1 MSTNATWEKRPTATV
16 DRAGPTRRDG
26 TGRTHVRNRY
36 AGAGHTL
43 VMPTEPETGYD
54 PSLGRKFV
62 FVTGGVMSG
71 LGKGITAAS
80 TGRLLANAGFDVTA
94 VKIDPYLNV
103 DAGTMNPFQHGEVY
117 VLKDGGEVDLDLGNY
132 ERFLDTDMTSDHNV
146 TTGKVYR
153 EVIEKE
159 RAGDYLGK
167 TVQIIPH
174 ITDDIKRRIR
184 EAAEGSDVCLI
195 EVGGTVGDIEGMP
208 YLEALRQF
216 AHEEDHEDILFAHV
230 TLVPYSKNGEQKT
243 KPTQH
248 SVKELRSIGLQPDIV
263 VGRCEDPLE
272 AKTREKIALF
282 CDVPTEAVFSNP
294 DMEDIY
300 QVPLVVEE
308 EGLDSYVMD
317 HLGLTEEALPAGDR
331 DTRWRDIVT
340 RPKSGHAT
348 VALVGKYGMEDAY
361 ISIHESL
368 KHAGLQREVDVQRR
382 WVHSEDLADG
392 HDGQLADADG
402 VVVPGG
408 FGSRGTEGKIEA
420 IRYCRKHDVPFLGL
434 CLGFQ
439 MAVVEFARHVLGLDG
454 AHSAELDEGTPHPV
468 IDLLPEQ
475 KEMEDMGGTMRLGA
489 HETDIEEGTLAHDLY
504 GATTCTERHRHRY
517 EVNPEYI
524 EDMEAAG
531 MVFSGVSGNRM
542 EILELPGHPYF
553 LGTQFHPEFR
563 SRPTRASP
571 PFVGFLE
578 AVLSRTESGQPAA
591 QAGGAD

>member
-1 MSTNATWEKRPTATV
+1 
-16 DRAGPTRRDG
+16 
-26 TGRTHVRNRY
+26 
-36 AGAGHTL
+36 
-43 VMPTEPETGYD
+43 MPTESETGYD
-54 PSLGRKFV
+54 PTLGRKFI

-132 ERFLDTDMTSDHNV
+132 ERFLDIDMTFDHNV

-184 EAAEGSDVCLI
+184 EAAEGSDVCI
-195 EVGGTVGDIEGMP
+195 VEVGGTVGDIEGMP

-216 AHEEDHEDILFAHV
+216 AHEEDDDDILFAHV

-248 SVKELRSIGLQPDIV
+248 SVKEVRSIGLQPDILI
-263 VGRCEDPLE
+263 GRCEDPLE
-272 AKTREKIALF
+272 RKTREKIALF
-282 CDVPTEAVFSNP
+282 CDVPTDAVFSNP
-294 DMEDIY
+294 DVEDIY
-300 QVPLVVEE
+300 RVPLVVEE
-308 EGLDSYVMD
+308 EGLDEYVMESLD
-317 HLGLTEEALPAGDR
+317 LASEALPKSER
-331 DTRWRDIVT
+331 DTTWRDTVT
-340 RPKSGHAT
+340 QEKEGEVT
-348 VALVGKYGMEDAY
+348 VALVGKYGLEDAY

-368 KHAGLQREVDVQRR
+368 KHAGLETQVEVTRR
-382 WVHSEDLADG
+382 WIHSEDLADG
-392 HDGQLADADG
+392 HDGQLSDVDG

-420 IRYCRKHDVPFLGL
+420 IRYCRENDVPFLGL

-439 MAVVEFARHVLGLDG
+439 MAVVEFARNVLGLEG
-454 AHSAELDEGTPHPV
+454 AHSAELEGETPYPV

-475 KEMEDMGGTMRLGA
+475 KDMEDMGGTMRLGA
-489 HETDIEEGTLAHDLY
+489 HETQIEEGTLAHDLY
-504 GATTCTERHRHRY
+504 ESTSCTERHRHRY

-524 EDMEAAG
+524 PDLEEAG
-531 MVFSGVSGNRM
+531 MVFSGESGERM
-542 EILELPGHPYF
+542 EILELPDHPFF

-578 AVLSRTESGQPAA
+578 GILGLREADETATI
-591 QAGGAD
+591 GGSD

>member
-1 MSTNATWEKRPTATV
+1 
-16 DRAGPTRRDG
+16 
-26 TGRTHVRNRY
+26 
-36 AGAGHTL
+36 
-43 VMPTEPETGYD
+43 MPESDTGYD
-54 PSLGRKFV
+54 PSLGRKFI

-94 VKIDPYLNV
+94 VKVDPYLNV

-132 ERFLDTDMTSDHNV
+132 ERFLDIDMTFDHNV
-146 TTGKVYR
+146 TTGKVYQH
-153 EVIEKE
+153 VIQKE
-159 RAGDYLGK
+159 RAGDYLVK

-184 EAAEGSDVCLI
+184 ESAAGSDVCLI

-216 AHEEDHEDILFAHV
+216 AHEEDDEDILFAHV

-263 VGRCEDPLE
+263 VGRCSDPLDSQ
-272 AKTREKIALF
+272 TREKIALF
-282 CDVPTEAVFSNP
+282 CDVPRDAVFSNP
-294 DMEDIY
+294 DVEDIY
-300 QVPLVVEE
+300 HVPLMVED
-308 EGLDSYVMD
+308 EGLDEYVME
-317 HLGLTEEALPAGDR
+317 HLGLADDALPEDQR
-331 DTRWRDIVT
+331 DTTWRDLVT
-340 RPKSGHAT
+340 REKEGCVE
-348 VALVGKYGMEDAY
+348 VAVVGKYGLEDAY
-361 ISIHESL
+361 ISIHEAL
-368 KHAGLQREVDVQRR
+368 KHAGLEKQVNVERT
-382 WVHSEDLADG
+382 WVHSEELADG
-392 HDGQLADADG
+392 HDDELAGMDG
-402 VVVPGG
+402 IVVPGG

-420 IRYCRKHDVPFLGL
+420 IRYARENDVPFLGL

-439 MAVVEFARHVLGLDG
+439 MAVVEYARNVLGLED
-454 AHSAELDEGTPHPV
+454 AHSAELDEETPDPV

-475 KEMEDMGGTMRLGA
+475 EDLEDKGGTMRLGTHVTEIVA
-489 HETDIEEGTLAHDLY
+489 GTVAADLY
-504 GATTCTERHRHRY
+504 EDTTCEERHRHRY

-524 EDMEAAG
+524 DDLEEAG
-531 MVFSGVSGNRM
+531 LVFSGTSGRRM
-542 EILELPGHPYF
+542 EILELPDHPYF

-578 AVLSRTESGQPAA
+578 GILGND
-591 QAGGAD
+591 GGAY

>member
-1 MSTNATWEKRPTATV
+1 
-16 DRAGPTRRDG
+16 
-26 TGRTHVRNRY
+26 
-36 AGAGHTL
+36 
-43 VMPTEPETGYD
+43 MPTESETGYD
-54 PSLGRKFV
+54 PSLGRKFI

-132 ERFLDTDMTSDHNV
+132 ERFLDIDMTFDHNV
-146 TTGKVYR
+146 TTGKVYQ

-216 AHEEDHEDILFAHV
+216 AHEEDEEDILFTHV

-248 SVKELRSIGLQPDIV
+248 SVKELRSIGLQPDV
-263 VGRCEDPLE
+263 LVGRCEDPLDPE
-272 AKTREKIALF
+272 TREKIALF
-282 CDVPTEAVFSNP
+282 CDVPGDAVFSNP
-294 DMEDIY
+294 DVDDIY
-300 QVPLVVEE
+300 KVPLVVED
-308 EGLDSYVMD
+308 EGLDEFVMD
-317 HLGLTEEALPAGDR
+317 HFGIADEALPEPER
-331 DTRWRDIVT
+331 DTTWRETVT
-340 RPKSGHAT
+340 QEKEGTAN
-348 VALVGKYGMEDAY
+348 VALVGKYGLEDAY

-368 KHAGLQREVDVQRR
+368 KHAGLEKQVEVERE
-382 WVHSEDLADG
+382 WINSENLADG
-392 HDGQLADADG
+392 VDGQLDDVDG
-402 VVVPGG
+402 VIVPGG

-420 IRYCRKHDVPFLGL
+420 IRYCRQNDVPFLGL

-439 MAVVEFARHVLGLDG
+439 MAVVEYARNVLGLDG
-454 AHSAELDEGTPHPV
+454 AHSAELDESTRYPV
-468 IDLLPEQ
+468 IDILPEQ
-475 KEMEDMGGTMRLGA
+475 KEMDDMGGTMRLGA
-489 HETDIEEGTLAHDLY
+489 HVTDIEQGTLAHDLY
-504 GATTCTERHRHRY
+504 GSDSCTERHRHRY

-524 EDMEAAG
+524 GDLEAAG
-531 MVFSGVSGNRM
+531 MVFSGTSGNRM
-542 EILELPGHPYF
+542 EILELPDHPYF

-571 PFVGFLE
+571 PFVGFLDSILAKQDE
-578 AVLSRTESGQPAA
+578 LAV
-591 QAGGAD
+591 AGGDH

>member
-1 MSTNATWEKRPTATV
+1 
-16 DRAGPTRRDG
+16 
-26 TGRTHVRNRY
+26 
-36 AGAGHTL
+36 
-43 VMPTEPETGYD
+43 MPTESDTGYD
-54 PSLGRKFV
+54 PSLGRKFI

-132 ERFLDTDMTSDHNV
+132 ERFLDIDMTSDHNI

-153 EVIEKE
+153 NVIEKE

-174 ITDDIKRRIR
+174 ITDDIKRRVR
-184 EAAEGSDVCLI
+184 EAAAGSDVCI
-195 EVGGTVGDIEGMP
+195 VEVGGTVGDIEGMP

-216 AHEEDHEDILFAHV
+216 AHEEDDDDLLFTHV

-248 SVKELRSIGLQPDIV
+248 SVKELRSIGLQPDV
-263 VGRCEDPLE
+263 LVGRATEPLD
-272 AKTREKIALF
+272 AHTREKIALF
-282 CDVPTEAVFSNP
+282 CDVPQDAVFSNP
-294 DMEDIY
+294 DVDDIY
-300 QVPLVVEE
+300 HVPLMVED
-308 EGLDSYVMD
+308 EGLDDYVMEY
-317 HLGLTEEALPAGDR
+317 LGLADEALPQKER
-331 DTRWRDIVT
+331 NTEWRDRVT
-340 RPKSGHAT
+340 QETTET
-348 VALVGKYGMEDAY
+348 VTVGLVGKYGLEDAY
-361 ISIHESL
+361 ISIHEAL
-368 KHAGLQREVDVQRR
+368 KHAGLECNIEVERK
-382 WVHSEDLADG
+382 WIHSESLADG
-392 HDGQLADADG
+392 HADELTDLDGI
-402 VVVPGG
+402 VVPGG

-420 IRYCRKHDVPFLGL
+420 IRYARENNVPFLGL

-439 MAVVEFARHVLGLDG
+439 MAVVEFARNVLGLED
-454 AHSAELDEGTPHPV
+454 AHSAELEEETPNPV

-475 KEMEDMGGTMRLGA
+475 EGLEDMGGTMRLGK
-489 HETDIEEGTLAHDLY
+489 HVTELNEGTIAADIY
-504 GATTCTERHRHRY
+504 GGTTCTERHRHRY

-524 EDMEAAG
+524 DELEDNG
-531 MVFSGVSGNRM
+531 LVFSGASGRRM
-542 EILELPGHPYF
+542 EVLEIPDHPYF

-571 PFVGFLE
+571 PFVGF
-578 AVLSRTESGQPAA
+578 VDTVSGAN
-591 QAGGAD
+591 GGDR

>member
-1 MSTNATWEKRPTATV
+1 
-16 DRAGPTRRDG
+16 
-26 TGRTHVRNRY
+26 
-36 AGAGHTL
+36 
-43 VMPTEPETGYD
+43 MPTESETGYD
-54 PSLGRKFV
+54 PSLGRKFI

-132 ERFLDTDMTSDHNV
+132 ERFLDIDMTSDHNV

-184 EAAEGSDVCLI
+184 EAAQGSDVCI
-195 EVGGTVGDIEGMP
+195 VEVGGTVGDIEGMP

-216 AHEEDHEDILFAHV
+216 AHEEDDEDILFTHV

-248 SVKELRSIGLQPDIV
+248 SVKELRSIGLQPDIL

-272 AKTREKIALF
+272 RKTREKIALF
-282 CDVPTEAVFSNP
+282 CDVPTGAVFSNP
-294 DMEDIY
+294 DVEDIY
-300 QVPLVVEE
+300 RVPLVVED
-308 EGLDSYVMD
+308 EGLDEYVMA
-317 HLGLTEEALPAGDR
+317 HLGLAGEALGRENR
-331 DTRWRDIVT
+331 DTAWRDIVT
-340 RPKSGHAT
+340 RNAEGDVT
-348 VALVGKYGMEDAY
+348 VALVGKYGLEDAY

-368 KHAGLQREVDVQRR
+368 KHAGLETRVDVQRE
-382 WVHSEDLADG
+382 WIHAENLADG
-392 HDGQLADADG
+392 HDGQLDGVDG

-408 FGSRGTEGKIEA
+408 FGSRGMDGKIEA
-420 IRYCRKHDVPFLGL
+420 IRYCREQNVPFLGL

-439 MAVVEFARHVLGLDG
+439 MAVVEFARNVLGLAG
-454 AHSAELDEGTPHPV
+454 AHSAELEEDTPHPV

-475 KEMEDMGGTMRLGA
+475 KDTEDMGGTMRLGA
-489 HETDIEEGTLAHDLY
+489 HVTEIDEDTLAHEVY
-504 GATTCTERHRHRY
+504 GKTSCTERHRHRY
-517 EVNPEYI
+517 EVNPEFI
-524 EDMEAAG
+524 DDLEAAG
-531 MVFSGVSGNRM
+531 MAFSGTSGRRM
-542 EILELPGHPYF
+542 EILELPDHPYF

-571 PFVGFLE
+571 PFVGFLD
-578 AVLSRTESGQPAA
+578 AVLSEADRDVRAERTAV
-591 QAGGAD
+591 GGDD

>member
-1 MSTNATWEKRPTATV
+1 
-16 DRAGPTRRDG
+16 
-26 TGRTHVRNRY
+26 
-36 AGAGHTL
+36 
-43 VMPTEPETGYD
+43 MPNEPETDYD
-54 PSLGRKFV
+54 QELGRKFI

-103 DAGTMNPFQHGEVY
+103 DAGTMNPYQHGEVY

-132 ERFLDTDMTSDHNV
+132 ERFLDIDMTSDHNV

-159 RAGDYLGK
+159 RAGDYLGR

-184 EAAEGSDVCLI
+184 EVAEGSDVCLI

-216 AHEEDHEDILFAHV
+216 AHEEDDDDILFTHV

-248 SVKELRSIGLQPDIV
+248 SVKELRSIGLQPDIL
-263 VGRCEDPLE
+263 VGRCEDKLDPDV
-272 AKTREKIALF
+272 KEKIALF
-282 CDVPTEAVFSNP
+282 CDVPTDAVFSNP
-294 DMEDIY
+294 DVEDIY
-300 QVPLVVEE
+300 RVPLVVED
-308 EGLDSYVMD
+308 EGLDEYVMEQ
-317 HLGLTEEALPAGDR
+317 LNLAEEALPKDERKNG
-331 DTRWRDIVT
+331 WRELVT
-340 RPKSGHAT
+340 QGKDGSID
-348 VALVGKYGMEDAY
+348 VALVGKYGLEDAY
-361 ISIHESL
+361 LSIHESL
-368 KHAGLQREVDVQRR
+368 KHAGLETNVDVETT
-382 WVHSEDLADG
+382 WIHSEDLADG
-392 HDGQLADADG
+392 HDGQLADVDA

-408 FGSRGTEGKIEA
+408 FGARGTEGKVEA
-420 IRYCRKHDVPFLGL
+420 IRYARENDIPFLGL

-439 MAVVEFARHVLGLDG
+439 MAVVEFARNVLDLDG
-454 AHSAELDEGTPHPV
+454 AHSAEMDEQTPHPV
-468 IDLLPEQ
+468 IDILPEQ
-475 KEMEDMGGTMRLGA
+475 EGVEDMGGTMRLGTQ
-489 HETDIEEGTLAHDLY
+489 ETEIDPDTLAADLY
-504 GATTCTERHRHRY
+504 DDTTCRERHRHRY

-524 EDMEAAG
+524 EDLEAAG
-531 MVFSGVSGNRM
+531 MTFSGVSGRRM
-542 EILELPGHPYF
+542 EILELATDEHPYF

-571 PFVGFLE
+571 PFVGLVE
-578 AVLSRTESGQPAA
+578 AVLDQREHAPAEVEH
-591 QAGGAD
+591 